1 MGDLEG
7 SLVAV
12 ATEAAAAA
20 VAEEGTVAAVEE
32 SVVAAAGL
40 PGLQRWEQW
49 LCEPEQ
55 RPELRKCWLQVW
67 QWAPHNHLLHSDHQ
81 LKPALQVILW
91 GA

>member
-1 MGDLEG
+1 M
-7 SLVAV
+7 
-12 ATEAAAAA
+12 A

-40 PGLQRWEQW
+40 QACSGQEQW

-55 RPELRKCWLQVW
+55 RPELRALATSLAVGAAQPSASLRPPA
-67 QWAPHNHLLHSDHQ
+67 QTSFASDP
-81 LKPALQVILW
+81 L

>member
-20 VAEEGTVAAVEE
+20 GGNSAAVEE
-32 SVVAAAGL
+32 SAGAVAGL
-40 PGLQRWEQW
+40 PGLQRREPW
-49 LCEPEQ
+49 LGEPEQ
-55 RPELRKCWLQVW
+55 RPELRKRWLQVW
-67 QWAPHNHLLHSDHQ
+67 QWARHNHLLHSDHQ
-81 LKPALQVILW
+81 LKPALQMILW